1 MESGKGAILM
11 TAFWNQ
17 ISKRERVYLVLILA
31 VLLLIGALLLL
42 RPRADTAAEAAV
54 PAMAAPEEPR
64 VVVKEVEKLVT
75 VEKAIEAETIQDGL
89 NEMGVL
95 ITAEYWFKDLV
106 SFSSVKKFLKTE
118 LVLPFTESSYLV
130 SYEGAVSAG
139 IDLSAARVEKDDER
153 MRVTVYLPA
162 ASIQGTDID
171 LDSFTLHE
179 EKSALGNPLS
189 VQDFN
194 DSLRELERSAEQNAL
209 SRGLLEKADRNA
221 RTVIAQFIGGLV
233 GSTAYSL
240 AFETM

>member
-1 MESGKGAILM
+1 MNDLWESS
-11 TAFWNQ
+11 NR
-17 ISKRERVYLVLILA
+17 RERVYLALILA
-31 VLLLIGALLLL
+31 VALLIGALLLL
-42 RPRADTAAEAAV
+42 RPRAEPAQEAV
-54 PAMAAPEEPR
+54 PAAAAPEEPR
-64 VVVKEVEKLVT
+64 VIVKEVEKLVT
-75 VEKAIEAETIQDGL
+75 VEKEIEAETIQDGL

-95 ITAEYWFKDLV
+95 ITADYWFKDLV